1 MELGSAGRGEVIV
14 KPAAER
20 IERGLWWDRPW
31 KLIEGCSPVSE
42 GCLNCWSSKEA
53 HMRAQQKN
61 EKIRAQY
68 EGLTT
73 PEGRWNGRIRLME
86 KNLDLPLRV
95 KKPQIWAVWNDL
107 FHEDVSDEFL
117 DRAFGVMLA
126 CKIFNNIPNHV
137 FLILTKRPERMQK
150 YFSIPPVELLK
161 RWSFAGD
168 GITRTDDPDVLFNEL
183 VYSATCHDWDK
194 NGRNSKGSEYKP
206 WGYIDSL
213 WPLPNVWI
221 GVTCE
226 NQEQAD
232 KRIPVLLQIPAAVRF
247 VSVEPML
254 DEVVLSPWLGVV
266 SGCRIHC
273 PTTCRSC
280 RLHSWEC
287 EEAHDNRPGI
297 NLVICGTES
306 GPNRRATE
314 IDAIRT
320 LRDQCVEAGVPFFLK
335 QMEIGGR
342 LVKMPEL
349 DGQRWAQ
356 WPEAT
361 S

>member
-1 MELGSAGRGEVIV
+1 VMVVTRRS
-14 KPAAER
+14 
-20 IERGLWWDRPW
+20 
-31 KLIEGCSPVSE
+31 
-42 GCLNCWSSKEA
+42 
-53 HMRAQQKN
+53 
-61 EKIRAQY
+61 
-68 EGLTT
+68 T

-161 RWSFAGD
+161 RWSFAAD

-183 VYSATCHDWDK
+183 VYSATCRDWDE

>member
-1 MELGSAGRGEVIV
+1 MSKTKIEWADRVWNPVTGCTKISPGCQNCYAERMSKRLAGRCGYPKDEPFKLTLHPARLEEPLHWR
-14 KPAAER
+14 KPSR
-20 IERGLWWDRPW
+20 IFV
-31 KLIEGCSPVSE
+31 CSM
-42 GCLNCWSSKEA
+42 A
-53 HMRAQQKN
+53 
-61 EKIRAQY
+61 
-68 EGLTT
+68 
-73 PEGRWNGRIRLME
+73 
-86 KNLDLPLRV
+86 
-95 KKPQIWAVWNDL
+95 DL
-107 FHEDVSDEFL
+107 FHDDVSTKFIIDCLSIMAEAYQHTF
-117 DRAFGVMLA
+117 ML
-126 CKIFNNIPNHV
+126 
-137 FLILTKRPERMQK
+137 LTKRPERMRE
-150 YFSIPPVELLK
+150 ILTHETI
-161 RWSFAGD
+161 AN
-168 GITRTDDPDVLFNEL
+168 DVWLQTSRGVNAEP
-183 VYSATCHDWDK
+183 S
-194 NGRNSKGSEYKP
+194 P
-206 WGYIDSL
+206 
-213 WPLPNVWI
+213 WPLPNVWL
-221 GVTCE
+221 GVTAE

>member
-1 MELGSAGRGEVIV
+1 
-14 KPAAER
+14 
-20 IERGLWWDRPW
+20 
-31 KLIEGCSPVSE
+31 
-42 GCLNCWSSKEA
+42 
-53 HMRAQQKN
+53 
-61 EKIRAQY
+61 
-68 EGLTT
+68 
-73 PEGRWNGRIRLME
+73 ME

-161 RWSFAGD
+161 RWSFAAD

-183 VYSATCHDWDK
+183 VYSATCRDWDE
-194 NGRNSKGSEYKP
+194 NGRNSGGSEYKP

-213 WPLPNVWI
+213 WPLPNVWF
-221 GVTCE
+221 GVTAE

-232 KRIPVLLQIPAAVRF
+232 KRIPILLQIQAAVRF

-254 DEVVLSPWLGVV
+254 GPVDLTDLQIPYEVDPRGFNFNALTENDDDHYYNHHAKLDW
-266 SGCRIHC
+266 
-273 PTTCRSC
+273 
-280 RLHSWEC
+280 
-287 EEAHDNRPGI
+287 
-297 NLVICGTES
+297 VICGGES
-306 GPNRRATE
+306 GPNARPMQQEWARS
-314 IDAIRT
+314 
-320 LRDQCVEAGVPFFLK
+320 LRDQCVAAGVPFFLK
-335 QMEIGGR
+335 QMDVAGK

>member
-1 MELGSAGRGEVIV
+1 MVVTRRS
-14 KPAAER
+14 
-20 IERGLWWDRPW
+20 
-31 KLIEGCSPVSE
+31 
-42 GCLNCWSSKEA
+42 
-53 HMRAQQKN
+53 
-61 EKIRAQY
+61 
-68 EGLTT
+68 T

-161 RWSFAGD
+161 RWSFAAD

-183 VYSATCHDWDK
+183 VYSATCRDWDE
-194 NGRNSKGSEYKP
+194 NGRNSGGSEHKP
-206 WGYIDSL
+206 WGYINKL
-213 WPLPNVWI
+213 WPLPNVWF
-221 GVTCE
+221 GTTAE
-226 NQEQAD
+226 NQAMAD
-232 KRIPVLLQIPAAVRF
+232 KRIPVLLQTPAAKRF
-247 VSVEPML
+247 VSIEPML
-254 DEVVLSPWLGVV
+254 SKMDLRNLKYDGDILDAMAGEYLSTDGSEAYVPWNKLD
-266 SGCRIHC
+266 
-273 PTTCRSC
+273 
-280 RLHSWEC
+280 W
-287 EEAHDNRPGI
+287 
-297 NLVICGTES
+297 VICGGES
-306 GPNRRATE
+306 GPHRRATD
-314 IDAIRT
+314 IDAIRN
-320 LRDQCVEAGVPFFLK
+320 LRDQCVAAGVPFFLK
-335 QMEIGGR
+335 QMEVGGK

-361 S
+361 SCAGRCPRRSWLLSWPMGR

>member
-1 MELGSAGRGEVIV
+1 MCGGHAAGRSEITVSKTKIEWADRVWNPVTGCTKIS
-14 KPAAER
+14 PGCQNCYAER
-20 IERGLWWDRPW
+20 MSKRLAGRCGYPKDDPFRVTLHPTRLEEPLHWRKPSRIFV
-31 KLIEGCSPVSE
+31 CSM
-42 GCLNCWSSKEA
+42 G
-53 HMRAQQKN
+53 
-61 EKIRAQY
+61 
-68 EGLTT
+68 
-73 PEGRWNGRIRLME
+73 
-86 KNLDLPLRV
+86 
-95 KKPQIWAVWNDL
+95 DL
-107 FHEDVSDEFL
+107 FHEDVPDEFI
-117 DRAFGVMLA
+117 DQVFGVILA
-126 CKIFNNIPNHV
+126 CRILKNIPNHT
-137 FLILTKRPERMQK
+137 FLILTKRPERMAR
-150 YFSIPPVELLK
+150 YLTEREPVELLK
-161 RWSFAGD
+161 AWANIAPVWTD
-168 GITRTDDPDVLFNEL
+168 NEDITFDEL
-183 VYSATCHDWDK
+183 VYSECCHGWDK